1 MRFLVMGLAFAA
13 IGFLVVNSLCS
24 ALTVALWRNV
34 RASRRRS
41 GSLFLLRMLPAI
53 ASTGLVLGLVLPA
66 YGLFEPRNTGERLG
80 PALFGFIVVAGA
92 LVGGGL
98 YRAAV
103 SWWKTRRLERAWRA
117 AAVES
122 VRLGLPVRA
131 YRVPSDLPLAA
142 LVGVIRPRLFVSD
155 RFLDSLSADE
165 RKAVL
170 DHEAGHLL
178 SLDNLKRTLMRL
190 APDWL
195 SFSRTGRE
203 IEAAWAIAAE
213 EEADDHAAGPD
224 RRRSIELAGALLKA
238 VRLTPAPFAP
248 ASNFYDGA
256 TVARRVARLLDD
268 RSEPRDPARRGGLR
282 FALFAGLAGGT
293 GLLAG
298 PALRAAYTLTEAAVK
313 LLTF

>member
-1 MRFLVMGLAFAA
+1 MRFLAMGLAFAA
-13 IGFLVVNSLCS
+13 IGFVVMNSLLS
-24 ALTVALWRNV
+24 VLTVVLWRKS

-41 GSLFLLRMLPAI
+41 GSLFLIRMLPAI

-66 YGLFEPRNTGERLG
+66 YWMFEPRNTGERLG
-80 PALFGFIVVAGA
+80 PALFGFIVLAAA
-92 LVGGGL
+92 LICAGL

-103 SWWKTRRLERAWRA
+103 SWLETRRLESVWTT

-122 VRLGLPVRA
+122 VRLGVPVRA
-131 YRVPSDLPLAA
+131 YRVPSGLPLAA
-142 LVGVIRPRLFVSD
+142 LVGVVRPRLFVSD

-165 RKAVL
+165 RKAVF

-195 SFSRTGRE
+195 AFSSTGRE
-203 IEAAWAIAAE
+203 IETAWAMAAE
-213 EEADDHAAGPD
+213 DEADDYAAGLD
-224 RRRSIELAGALLKA
+224 RRRSIDLAGALLKA
-238 VRLTPAPFAP
+238 VRLTSVPFAP

-268 RSEPRDPARRGGLR
+268 QCPPRDPVRRSGPR
-282 FALFAGLAGGT
+282 FALAAGLVGVAGF
-293 GLLAG
+293 LAD
-298 PALRAAYTLTEAAVK
+298 PALRAVYTLTEAAVR